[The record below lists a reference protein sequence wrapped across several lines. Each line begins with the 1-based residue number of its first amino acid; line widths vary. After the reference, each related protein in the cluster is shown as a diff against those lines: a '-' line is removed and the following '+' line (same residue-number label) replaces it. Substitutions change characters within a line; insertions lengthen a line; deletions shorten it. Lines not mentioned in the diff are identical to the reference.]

1 MGTYRMKAEAALAN
15 EVARNFLAVTRS
27 SLLSPEESIQN
38 VKLGKEAALKAVSE
52 TCTIENTQEYGTLA
66 PGRWQTDKV
75 RRDSFASPFA
85 FNLVFHTHKYVY
97 W

>member
-1 MGTYRMKAEAALAN
+1 MKAEAALAN
-15 EVARNFLAVTRS
+15 EVARNMLAVTRS

-38 VKLGKEAALKAVSE
+38 VKLAKEAALKAVSE
-52 TCTIENTQEYGTLA
+52 MCTIEDSTQEYGTLA